1 MSFCNTICTFFQ
13 TYLLSKIAIPD
24 DQIVVINPS
33 LSVEEAA
40 ADYAEKLK
48 KVRLGVG
55 VFLFATDGQ
64 IFLQGASNLKAKYSG
79 WK

>member
-1 MSFCNTICTFFQ
+1 MICILFQ

-33 LSVEEAA
+33 LPVEEAA

-55 VFLFATDGQ
+55 VFLFDGQ
-64 IFLQGASNLKAKYSG
+64 STVVGNEIKS
-79 WK
+79 